1 MTANESKPV
10 GSASDHDER
19 RLLLLQ
25 SIADAGGR
33 ILPVADPLAERGY
46 RYPALGDGAEGDL
59 RALARRDCL
68 EERFF
73 DRVSLCPKC
82 RSHHLNIREVCG
94 GCCRAHL
101 AKEGLLH
108 HFRCGYS
115 GLATEFPPGEDGG
128 RTCPKCARRM
138 HHLGT
143 EYDRLGHVFV
153 CKECGLISENPPAEA
168 LCLAC
173 LTRTPADDLVSID
186 VFGYVLT
193 SQGVAAL
200 RRGTFAA
207 GDEEFVSVAGAP
219 LYPRRIILEFCD
231 HEAKRLSS
239 FDSRFSVLLI
249 DCVDE
254 ADGAAPPAWL
264 ERLRRCLRAVDLVG
278 KLTER
283 RYLVILPQTRR
294 RAAEALRRQILEGL
308 DNPPP
313 FTLSAIEITAAKDL
327 APIVAGRTPIDAAT

>member
-1 MTANESKPV
+1 VTANGSKPA
-10 GSASDHDER
+10 GSASEHDER
-19 RLLLLQ
+19 RLALLQ
-25 SIADAGGR
+25 NIADAGGR
-33 ILPVADPLAERGY
+33 ILPVADPLVEHGY
-46 RYPALGDGAEGDL
+46 RYPAPAEGAEGDL
-59 RALARRDCL
+59 QALARRDFL
-68 EERFF
+68 ERRFF
-73 DRVSLCPKC
+73 DRVSICPKC

-94 GCCRAHL
+94 GCRRAHL
-101 AKEGLLH
+101 TKEGLLH

-115 GLATEFPPGEDGG
+115 GLAAEFPPGEDGS

-168 LCLAC
+168 VCLAC
-173 LTRTPADDLVSID
+173 RTRTPAEDLVSTD

-193 SQGVAAL
+193 SQGVTAL
-200 RRGTFAA
+200 RRGTLST

-249 DCVDE
+249 DCSGE
-254 ADGAAPPAWL
+254 ADDGAPPAWL

-278 KLTER
+278 QLADR

-294 RAAEALRRQILEGL
+294 RAAEALRRQILEALG
-308 DNPPP
+308 PSPP
-313 FTLSAIEITAAKDL
+313 FTLSAAEITAAKDL
-327 APIVAGRTPIDAAT
+327 APIVAGRSPIDAAT